1 MERGT
6 YSKEEEEEGLRAVN
20 LFLVLGLGLFSLR
33 SDQGRSLPP
42 SESSAGGGP
51 VFVQL
56 SYVYVWAFKG
66 GRLSEAIR
74 TGANHRTGKKE
85 KKVGSLCTVR
95 AITRV

>member
-1 MERGT
+1 MKEVERGT
-6 YSKEEEEEGLRAVN
+6 YSKEEEEEEEGLRAVN

-42 SESSAGGGP
+42 SESSGRGP

-56 SYVYVWAFKG
+56 SYMHVWAFKG

-74 TGANHRTGKKE
+74 TGANHRTGKERE
-85 KKVGSLCTVR
+85 KSW
-95 AITRV
+95 